1 MEVSY
6 ELIRIRIRE
15 LRLAQG
21 LSQAQLAEKAY
32 TTMQH
37 LNHIENGRKKPSL
50 EMLIWIAEALRIS
63 IADLV
68 QNDPKQ
74 GAGSCA
80 GLVNSLLADCNDRE
94 QRVLIHALKAL
105 KQVLRNEHCFDEPHT
120 H

>member
-1 MEVSY
+1 
-6 ELIRIRIRE
+6 
-15 LRLAQG
+15 
-21 LSQAQLAEKAY
+21 
-32 TTMQH
+32 MQH

-50 EMLIWIAEALRIS
+50 EMLIWIADALHIS

-68 QNDPKQ
+68 QNNSEPGT
-74 GAGSCA
+74 GAYT
-80 GLVNSLLADCNDRE
+80 GLVDGLLADCNDRE